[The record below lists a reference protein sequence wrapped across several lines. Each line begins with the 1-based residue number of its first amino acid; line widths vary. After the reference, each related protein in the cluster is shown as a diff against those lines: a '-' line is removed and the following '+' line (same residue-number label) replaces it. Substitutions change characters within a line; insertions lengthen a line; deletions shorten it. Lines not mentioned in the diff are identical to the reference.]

1 MKSMNFINHFKT
13 ITNHKLLVMKYCF
26 KIGLYKQ
33 GILHDFSKYSWVEF
47 SAGVKYYQGFRSP
60 NYAQKVEEGY
70 SSAWL
75 HHKGRNKHHF
85 EYWIDYTLDP
95 NDGLKGM
102 RMPLKY
108 VVEMFIDR
116 MCASK
121 NYQKDKYT
129 DRSALEYYNAGNYG
143 VLIIIFAVVALFL
156 MILIE
161 GSRVPVDDPATH
173 LELTMIHEVMI
184 LDNSGSDL
192 ALILWANSIKMFLIS
207 SLIANILLPQTL
219 ETYSF
224 AGLYLLIMFA
234 ISVIIGTI
242 ESGMA
247 RIRMSHIFE
256 FVFIMSS
263 LALVVL
269 SLVVARM
276 FGG

>member
-13 ITNHKLLVMKYCF
+13 ITSHKLLVMKYCF

-33 GILHDFSKYSWVEF
+33 GILHDLSKYSWVEF

-102 RMPLKY
+102 RIPLKY

-129 DRSALEYYNAGNYG
+129 DRSALEYYNTGKEYYLMHNESRRELEFLLNMLAEDGEEKTLNYIKNK
-143 VLIIIFAVVALFL
+143 VLKEMKIC
-156 MILIE
+156 
-161 GSRVPVDDPATH
+161 
-173 LELTMIHEVMI
+173 
-184 LDNSGSDL
+184 
-192 ALILWANSIKMFLIS
+192 
-207 SLIANILLPQTL
+207 
-219 ETYSF
+219 
-224 AGLYLLIMFA
+224 
-234 ISVIIGTI
+234 
-242 ESGMA
+242 
-247 RIRMSHIFE
+247 
-256 FVFIMSS
+256 
-263 LALVVL
+263 
-269 SLVVARM
+269 
-276 FGG
+276 